1 MSKREV
7 EFFVFDIFIAI
18 LKIEQ
23 TSSKFTNP
31 QNLLYSYTDWDSVIR
46 EFEIIGEASK
56 YLLNENILQQEHRV
70 VVDFRNLIIHEYFG
84 IDSDEVWD
92 IIHYKLKNF
101 KEVILKIISSI
112 DTDLKIEL
120 ADAFIED
127 NKYLDFVTKELEA
140 LKNTNEVTN
149 KTPSKPKT

>member
-18 LKIEQ
+18 LK
-23 TSSKFTNP
+23 
-31 QNLLYSYTDWDSVIR
+31 
-46 EFEIIGEASK
+46 
-56 YLLNENILQQEHRV
+56 
-70 VVDFRNLIIHEYFG
+70 
-84 IDSDEVWD
+84 
-92 IIHYKLKNF
+92 
-101 KEVILKIISSI
+101 
-112 DTDLKIEL
+112 

-149 KTPSKPKT
+149 TTSPKPKPW

>member
-7 EFFVFDIFIAI
+7 EFFIFDIFIAI

-70 VVDFRNLIIHEYFG
+70 VVDFRNVIIHEYFG
-84 IDSDEVWD
+84 IDPDEVWD

-101 KEVILKIISSI
+101 KKVILKITS
-112 DTDLKIEL
+112 
-120 ADAFIED
+120 
-127 NKYLDFVTKELEA
+127 
-140 LKNTNEVTN
+140 
-149 KTPSKPKT
+149 